1 MKDIESRWWD
11 RAINALV
18 PAAFVAA
25 MISYAF
31 PFGVLVSFPPYSDSG
46 FLTFFGGFFV
56 LTVAP
61 LDPFFWVFSLPL
73 IAAVVGLIY

>member
-31 PFGVLVSFPPYSDSG
+31 PTRDLSLAGRPQG
-46 FLTFFGGFFV
+46 
-56 LTVAP
+56 A
-61 LDPFFWVFSLPL
+61 FS
-73 IAAVVGLIY
+73 